1 MTNLLIGQARKAWQ
15 DLGLFDSSHC
25 ISEKDGQID
34 YAGKVVVINP
44 NLFKDQ
50 YKTPDD
56 QLFLAEGGFGCQ
68 PNSRGR
74 KVFGQFLK
82 DGEQTHYQRS
92 DIIGVLK
99 DEYLPEWA
107 QEKLA
112 ELTAPDDGPAEEIT
126 MGGM

>member
-1 MTNLLIGQARKAWQ
+1 MV
-15 DLGLFDSSHC
+15 
-25 ISEKDGQID
+25 ID
-34 YAGKVVVINP
+34 PAI
-44 NLFKDQ
+44 FTDE

-68 PNSRGR
+68 PNARGR

-99 DEYLPEWA
+99 DEYLPQWA

-112 ELTAPDDGPAEEIT
+112 ELTAPDEEPSEGMT
-126 MGGM
+126 MGGI